1 MHFDDLNLQESA
13 TKISE
18 LAASDTFSYVVT
30 PNIDHLARLAKKDTD
45 PALKA
50 IYQEATLS
58 LCDSRI
64 IDKLL
69 KMKGRHV
76 KQVVPGSTLTAYLFD
91 NTITEED
98 TVLVFGVEDEF
109 IVKLRAKYPKL
120 TIKHINPSMGF
131 INRADE
137 VAELIEQVAALKANY
152 IFLSVGSPR
161 QEFFA
166 KMMQEKG
173 TIGGV
178 SLCVGASVL
187 FLVGAEKRAPQWMQ
201 TLHLE
206 WLFRMLQD
214 PKRLFMR
221 YFKNFLDLPAVYK
234 AL

>member
-13 TKISE
+13 NKISE

-30 PNIDHLARLAKKDTD
+30 PNIDHLARLSKKDTD
-45 PALKA
+45 PTLKA
-50 IYQEATLS
+50 IYKDATLS
-58 LCDSRI
+58 LCDSKI

-69 KMKGRHV
+69 RMKGRTV
-76 KQVVPGSTLTAYLFD
+76 KAVVPGSTLTAYLFD
-91 NTITEED
+91 NTITSED
-98 TVLVFGVEDEF
+98 TVLVFGVEEEF
-109 IVKLRAKYPKL
+109 ITKLREKYPTL
-120 TIKHINPSMGF
+120 NIQHINPSMGF
-131 INRADE
+131 INRHDE
-137 VAELIEQVAALKANY
+137 VAELIQQIESVKANY

-161 QEFFA
+161 QEFLA
-166 KMMQEKG
+166 KMMEDKG

-187 FLVGAEKRAPQWMQ
+187 FLVGAEKRAPEWMQ
-201 TLHLE
+201 TLHME

-221 YFKNFLDLPAVYK
+221 YFKNFFDLPAIYK

>member
-1 MHFDDLNLQESA
+1 VHFDDLSLQESA
-13 TKISE
+13 IKISE
-18 LAASDTFSYVVT
+18 LAAGTTFSYVVT
-30 PNIDHLARLAKKDTD
+30 PNIDHLARLSQKDTD
-45 PALKA
+45 PKLKE
-50 IYQEATLS
+50 IYKEATLS

-69 KMKGRHV
+69 RMKGRTV
-76 KQVVPGSTLTAYLFD
+76 KEVVPGSTLTAYLFD
-91 NTITEED
+91 NTITEQD

-109 IVKLRAKYPKL
+109 ISKLRDKYPNL
-120 TIKHINPSMGF
+120 NIQHINPSMGF
-131 INRADE
+131 INRPDE
-137 VAELIEQVAALKANY
+137 VAELIAQIEAINPNY

-161 QEFFA
+161 QEFLA
-166 KMMQEKG
+166 KMLQDKG
-173 TIGGV
+173 TVGGV

-201 TLHLE
+201 SLHLE